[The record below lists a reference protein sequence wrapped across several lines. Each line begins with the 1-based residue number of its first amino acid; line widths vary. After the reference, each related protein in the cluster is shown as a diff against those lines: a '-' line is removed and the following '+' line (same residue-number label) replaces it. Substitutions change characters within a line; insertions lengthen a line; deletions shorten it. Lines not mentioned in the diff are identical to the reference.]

1 MNGAAEEFHPSW
13 NRGAVQNEVSALQ
26 QLASF
31 RKRAVTACRI
41 SNIRKRESV
50 KDCVYASS
58 VPVCAHFSQGS
69 TLLNIYLCL
78 LWMENFLVFPEALF
92 TLACLKCEVIC
103 YIWFFAFHNTCTP
116 VKRENDQ
123 ITDQNSLSFFFLTPP
138 FFFSSICLINDEKF
152 CFSTKTWAVFSSFWD
167 SGQTEVKINIID
179 YWALRLFEYCSVLL
193 LNTQRVL
200 YFGSIRIS
208 SSFSFSFCQLVFL
221 LLYVTCDLSKISEP
235 FVRLVRLF
243 QCSLLLTGVIP
254 KPKNYSLVI
263 SHSYVIYIC
272 MCLVLVTVA

>member
-1 MNGAAEEFHPSW
+1 MYSCEK
-13 NRGAVQNEVSALQ
+13 
-26 QLASF
+26 
-31 RKRAVTACRI
+31 RKWPD
-41 SNIRKRESV
+41 NWPKQF
-50 KDCVYASS
+50 K
-58 VPVCAHFSQGS
+58 
-69 TLLNIYLCL
+69 
-78 LWMENFLVFPEALF
+78 
-92 TLACLKCEVIC
+92 
-103 YIWFFAFHNTCTP
+103 
-116 VKRENDQ
+116 
-123 ITDQNSLSFFFLTPP
+123 FFFLNPP
-138 FFFSSICLINDEKF
+138 FLFSSICLINDEKF

-208 SSFSFSFCQLVFL
+208 SSFSFCQLVFL

-235 FVRLVRLF
+235 FVRLVR
-243 QCSLLLTGVIP
+243 LLLTGVIP